1 MPTRT
6 IPPFR
11 ADHVGSLLR
20 PAGLKEARVRLL
32 GPDTAESNLGPHGN
46 EELARIE
53 DGFVRD
59 VIALQNRVGLRGATD
74 GEFRRRS
81 WFSELMM
88 TWEGFSATRQ
98 GAASPFSWRNEENRQ
113 QDF

>member
-1 MPTRT
+1 MSAGTT
-6 IPPFR
+6 PPFR

-46 EELARIE
+46 EELAGVE

-59 VIALQNRVGLRGATD
+59 VIALQNAWACALLPTESSVGVAG
-74 GEFRRRS
+74 
-81 WFSELMM
+81 
-88 TWEGFSATRQ
+88 SA
-98 GAASPFSWRNEENRQ
+98 S
-113 QDF
+113 